1 MSEKVIIY
9 SSFISKRLCYTLDLV
24 FKHNMGLDYV
34 CCESKS
40 GYIESPLAKFNYSSI
55 RLSDK
60 EVFMPPQGLLSDN
73 GISPTHPNLFTSPM
87 DSPISNTFPHDL
99 LSCIFYLV
107 TRYEEY
113 HDDPKHFDEHG
124 RFIAHFSVAHR
135 EGFLDRPIV
144 NLWIE
149 LIKDELSLL
158 FPYLIFKKHAY
169 AYLPTYDIDMAW
181 RYKHKG
187 LIRLMGGLARD
198 IAQGKFDE
206 VIHRVKTLQD
216 KACDPDDTFDY
227 IFSLTKRFNLNPIYF
242 WLLSDYKKPFD
253 INTHFETPALRTL
266 IQTIS
271 KTNKVGIHP
280 GYASNTNDEA
290 LKQEVQRLA
299 DILSV
304 GTTPFRVT
312 ASRQHFLKLKFPQT
326 YRRLLTLG
334 IKEDYTMGYADAIGF
349 RAGIASPFYWY
360 DLEREETTD
369 LMVHPF
375 QVMDVTLLRYLHFS
389 PNEAINK
396 TKQIIQW
403 VKMTGG
409 EFCTLWHNTSLC
421 ETNEWHG
428 WRKVYEEIIRM
439 AIDTNPTSTTDHQS
453 VI

>member
-1 MSEKVIIY
+1 MVLINFVVNLDCDSVFTNKYLILSQFERLTKFRYKNTTKISNNVEIAAIMSGKVIIY

-34 CCESKS
+34 CCENKS

-87 DSPISNTFPHDL
+87 DSPISGAFPHDL

-158 FPYLIFKKHAY
+158 FPHLVFKKHAY

-198 IAQGKFDE
+198 IAQGN
-206 VIHRVKTLQD
+206 
-216 KACDPDDTFDY
+216 
-227 IFSLTKRFNLNPIYF
+227 STK
-242 WLLSDYKKPFD
+242 
-253 INTHFETPALRTL
+253 
-266 IQTIS
+266 
-271 KTNKVGIHP
+271 
-280 GYASNTNDEA
+280 
-290 LKQEVQRLA
+290 
-299 DILSV
+299 
-304 GTTPFRVT
+304 
-312 ASRQHFLKLKFPQT
+312 
-326 YRRLLTLG
+326 
-334 IKEDYTMGYADAIGF
+334 
-349 RAGIASPFYWY
+349 
-360 DLEREETTD
+360 
-369 LMVHPF
+369 
-375 QVMDVTLLRYLHFS
+375 
-389 PNEAINK
+389 
-396 TKQIIQW
+396 
-403 VKMTGG
+403 
-409 EFCTLWHNTSLC
+409 
-421 ETNEWHG
+421 
-428 WRKVYEEIIRM
+428 
-439 AIDTNPTSTTDHQS
+439 
-453 VI
+453 